1 LEAERVRAEQ
11 SKQAERNARVRE
23 DLKRRDERLKA
34 EEDQLKSTDERL
46 RQREESTRAEREQQ
60 RTKEGVLR
68 EREQGLERSERRLER
83 LADIQRQRIERVEA
97 GRRIIEEPDKRII
110 VKDQGRTIIRHDET
124 ERLRYV
130 ARDLRTERRSDGTIV
145 SFFARPDGTEIVSEV
160 DDKGRLVR
168 RYRRNRDGREFVLID
183 NRRWFRPDGPMSFV
197 DAPVR
202 LAPLTLHIPRE
213 RYIVEYSRASDG
225 DLYDTLVAPPVEQL
239 ARGYSLEEIRF
250 SQPLR
255 ERMRRVDLDDINF
268 AFGSWEVTPDH
279 VVHAFF
285 GPWPGRYRA

>member
-11 SKQAERNARVRE
+11 SKQAERKARVRE

-34 EEDQLKSTDERL
+34 EENQLKATDDRL
-46 RQREESTRAEREQQ
+46 RQREERTRAEPEQQ
-60 RTKEGVLR
+60 RAKEGVLR
-68 EREQGLERSERRLER
+68 EREQGLDRSERRLER

-97 GRRIIEEPDKRII
+97 GRHIIEEPDKRII

-124 ERLRYV
+124 QRLRHV
-130 ARDLRTERRSDGTIV
+130 ARELRTERRSDGIIV
-145 SFFARPDGTEIVSEV
+145 SFFARPNGTEIVSEV

-168 RYRRNRDGREFVLID
+168 RYRRNRDGREIVLID